1 MLSKEEITGG
11 LSTKIVGKKV
21 FLFESIDSTNSC
33 ARALGDAGTPEG
45 AVVVAEYQTNGRGR
59 LGRAWLAEPGTS
71 LLFSVLLRPAITLET
86 AGLLTLYA
94 SAAIARAVEHSV
106 GLTVEC
112 RWPNDL
118 LLHGKKFCGILIE
131 NSFQQSGL
139 SYSVI
144 GAGINV
150 NQAEFPPE
158 IADRAT
164 SLSRESRRAPERD
177 KVFQSVLSELDAM
190 YTDVRR
196 GKFQAAVS
204 EWTQR
209 CSMFGKMI
217 TVREHDS
224 TVSGVASRLH
234 HDGGLILKTGE
245 GERTIY
251 AGDVTVV
258 A

>member
-1 MLSKEEITGG
+1 MLSKDQITDG
-11 LSTKIVGKKV
+11 LSTAIVGKKL

-33 ARALGDAGTPEG
+33 ARALGDAGSPEG
-45 AVVVAEYQTNGRGR
+45 AVVAAEFQTNGRGR
-59 LGRAWLAEPGTS
+59 LGRAWVAEPGTS
-71 LLFSVLLRPAITLET
+71 LLFSVLLRPPITIEI

-106 GLTVEC
+106 GLNVEC
-112 RWPNDL
+112 KWPNDL
-118 LLHGKKFCGILIE
+118 LVQGKKFCGILIE

-150 NQAEFPPE
+150 NQPELPPD

-164 SLSRESRRAPERD
+164 SLSREAGKTLDREMI
-177 KVFQSVLSELDAM
+177 FQSVLTELDSM
-190 YTDVRR
+190 YASVRQ
-196 GKFQAAVS
+196 GKFHAAVS

-209 CSMFGKMI
+209 CSMFGRAI
-217 TVREHDS
+217 TVQEHEG
-224 TVSGVASRLH
+224 TVNGVALRLH
-234 HDGGLILKTGE
+234 QDGGLVITTDQ

-251 AGDVTVV
+251 AGDVTVLG
-258 A
+258 

>member
-1 MLSKEEITGG
+1 MLSKEVIAGG
-11 LSTKIVGKKV
+11 LSTAIVGKKL

-45 AVVVAEYQTNGRGR
+45 AVVVAEHQTSGRGR
-59 LGRAWLAEPGTS
+59 LGRAWVAEPGTS
-71 LLFSVLLRPAITLET
+71 LLFSVLLRPPITVET

-94 SAAIARAVEHSV
+94 SAAIARAIERSI
-106 GLTVEC
+106 GLNVQC
-112 RWPNDL
+112 KWPNDL
-118 LLHGKKFCGILIE
+118 LLQGKKFCGILIE

-139 SYSVI
+139 TYTVI

-150 NQAEFPPE
+150 NQPELPPE

-164 SLSRESRRAPERD
+164 SLSREAGRALDRD
-177 KVFQSVLSELDAM
+177 KILQAVLSELDIM
-190 YTDVRR
+190 YQAVRR
-196 GKFQAAVS
+196 SEFDTAVS

-209 CSMFGKMI
+209 CSMFGKTI
-217 TVREHDS
+217 TVQEHDS

-234 HDGGLILKTGE
+234 QDGGLVITTE
-245 GERTIY
+245 QGERIIY